1 MQQLLALVGMSVYHC
16 MVFESIIQSLGAH
29 RAVNYRTLASLNVL
43 TSRTSRWDRTEQI
56 TPDRHL
62 KMRTGLKEEGSSF
75 GC

>member
-1 MQQLLALVGMSVYHC
+1 MSRSTSGGKLSYFGISKCGV
-16 MVFESIIQSLGAH
+16 S
-29 RAVNYRTLASLNVL
+29 

-56 TPDRHL
+56 TPDRYL